1 MSRLVTFN
9 TKALLLLERENTERL
24 DDFSRPRAAMATAS
38 EICGCHRKV
47 ILKMKLPSI
56 STDRELRKK
65 RRGHIFEIDQA
76 ERFTVMGFSEVAP
89 REFPNARG
97 PCFTRQL
104 VVEHTEHPLGSH
116 LDFVVRHVDG
126 SLHII
131 ECKTT
136 DGIPPE
142 PYGNWVDQ
150 LHIQLG
156 LLKLNYPSAEI
167 RGSIIAA
174 DLSAGEEEEFNSF
187 FPDMT
192 LLDYYVNKGR
202 ELVEAKSGSTSP
214 ATLPGVL
221 CGFCPYRAG
230 CPAHTDGEFPADVTE
245 RVSEYE
251 CLDRRKKDLEKT
263 LEPMKKELIAF
274 FGKRF
279 QGVTDEGIAV
289 ATTTVPPGETVDANK
304 LKTEFPD
311 MFTACKKPKAGY
323 TKLEVRRLPPAPS
336 AVAA

>member
-1 MSRLVTFN
+1 MSRLFTFN
-9 TKALLLLERENTERL
+9 TKALLVLERDNTERL

-47 ILKMKLPSI
+47 TLKLKLPSI
-56 STDRELRKK
+56 PTAKELRQK

-76 ERFTVMGFSEVAP
+76 ERFRIMGFREVDP
-89 REFPNARG
+89 KEFPKTEG

-104 VVEHTEHPLGSH
+104 VVEHPEHPLGSH
-116 LDFVVRHVDG
+116 LDFVVRHADG

-156 LLKLNYPSAEI
+156 LLKVNYPAVEI

-187 FPDMT
+187 SPEMT
-192 LLDYYVNKGR
+192 LLDYYVTKGK
-202 ELVEAKSGSTSP
+202 ELIEAKSGKRPP

-221 CGFCPYRAG
+221 CGFCSYRAG
-230 CPAHTDGEFPADVTE
+230 CPAHTDGEIPADVTE
-245 RVSEYE
+245 RVAEYE

-279 QGVTDEGIAV
+279 QGVTDDGIAV
-289 ATTTVPPGETVDANK
+289 STTTVAPGETVDAGK
-304 LKTEFPD
+304 LKTDYPD
-311 MFTACKKPKAGY
+311 MFAACSKPKAGY
-323 TKLEVRRLPPAPS
+323 TKLEVRRLPPAPA